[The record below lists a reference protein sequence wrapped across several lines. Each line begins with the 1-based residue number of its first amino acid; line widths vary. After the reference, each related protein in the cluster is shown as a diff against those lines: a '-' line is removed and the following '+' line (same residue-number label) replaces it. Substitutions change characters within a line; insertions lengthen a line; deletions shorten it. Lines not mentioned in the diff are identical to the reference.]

1 MHCVMWLQ
9 LQAEHACIVG
19 SAKRSRSLCTSSAAA
34 WFGSVISRSVPSGFQ
49 THSQPSSQM
58 HLVCLFISRHA
69 VWAPPTVADAKMK
82 FIGAFKKPLPGLY
95 STIVQELLVQQ
106 HLFRWNKKYQYNEVN
121 RLACVSSTHGWVN
134 AGLSGW
140 PQADNLAMVMCR
152 MLHLS

>member
-1 MHCVMWLQ
+1 
-9 LQAEHACIVG
+9 
-19 SAKRSRSLCTSSAAA
+19 
-34 WFGSVISRSVPSGFQ
+34 
-49 THSQPSSQM
+49 M
-58 HLVCLFISRHA
+58 HLVCLFTPHHA

-121 RLACVSSTHGWVN
+121 RLACVSSTHGWVT

-140 PQADNLAMVMCR
+140 PQADNQAVMMCGMLYLSR
-152 MLHLS
+152 QMCELRVPSPSWPSLWPRPAAGHCLGHGLHL